1 MCHHPRSKHPQVHYI
16 YFLLTFSIHD
26 YVIPLDLNAQKKQI
40 EHYLG
45 EIQNAVQPIEECDV
59 LNRVVSLLMQASA
72 ALKTVTTTVETK
84 PLNFMIKEKFAPAQ
98 KNEVQVPFK
107 KTSKE
112 PGRKKQSKQLRYLHT
127 YVQNF
132 TKASSYIVQYT

>member
-1 MCHHPRSKHPQVHYI
+1 MR
-16 YFLLTFSIHD
+16 
-26 YVIPLDLNAQKKQI
+26 
-40 EHYLG
+40 
-45 EIQNAVQPIEECDV
+45 
-59 LNRVVSLLMQASA
+59 ASA

-112 PGRKKQSKQLRYLHT
+112 PETIQTIKVST
-127 YVQNF
+127 YVRTEFYKSQ
-132 TKASSYIVQYT
+132 YIVQYT